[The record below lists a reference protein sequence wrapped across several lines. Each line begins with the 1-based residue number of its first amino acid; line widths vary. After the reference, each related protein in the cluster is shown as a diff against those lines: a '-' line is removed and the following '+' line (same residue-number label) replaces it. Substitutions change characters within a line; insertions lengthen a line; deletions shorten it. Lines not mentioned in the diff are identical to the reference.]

1 MKGQSAQTIF
11 IKVRKQLKEVGVPRK
26 CNTLNIANNK
36 IHRWLQDG
44 QGQEL

>member
-1 MKGQSAQTIF
+1 
-11 IKVRKQLKEVGVPRK
+11 VPKQLKEVGVPRK